1 MNITLAIR
9 TPHLLKLCQS
19 VIKAQNSNFTLVSDA
34 AELKHILC
42 KFPQNLVMAEAYIES
57 EPTFTLIREHADCA
71 WIVFLN
77 EVESLGAA
85 CYISS
90 LGPRVTVLASNPCIA
105 DLIEIFNAAQNND
118 LQSFEERH
126 QRYKTAWFTAG
137 LMFPGSNGESD
148 DQTDLL
154 AQKLWLTT
162 HFSAR
167 LPADCASVSQ
177 LSILCR
183 IVREHQNGILTFSRD
198 NIFVNITWK
207 GGLPIDIST
216 NESFLNVNQLVSLSA
231 DSVTDDKNKDSATRS
246 EQLWIAEIIRELTR
260 WRVGKISWNPVL
272 LDTALT
278 PKLAELDL
286 YALLYKSVFSLPQ
299 WEIENATRALLPFN
313 LHLTVAKN
321 DALRYLSLSSDGPAS
336 DDSEVFSSIKCKAIV
351 ERLQKSGTLYE
362 LLMYLP
368 DGYPIHQT
376 IYLLLAQGCLDID

>member
-1 MNITLAIR
+1 MNFTLAIR

-42 KFPQNLVMAEAYIES
+42 KFPHNLVMAEAYIES
-57 EPTFTLIREHADCA
+57 EPTFTLIPKYTDCA
-71 WIVFLN
+71 WIIFLN

-85 CYISS
+85 CYISG
-90 LGPRVTVLASNPCIA
+90 LGPRVSVLASNPCIA
-105 DLIEIFNAAQNND
+105 DLIELFDAARNND
-118 LQSFEERH
+118 LKSFEERLL
-126 QRYKTAWFTAG
+126 RYKTAWCSAT
-137 LMFPGSNGESD
+137 LMFPGANAEYN
-148 DQTDLL
+148 DQTAWL
-154 AQKLWLTT
+154 AQKLWLNT

-216 NESFLNVNQLVSLSA
+216 NESFLNVNQLVSLAA
-231 DSVTDDKNKDSATRS
+231 DSDNDTNNNSATRS
-246 EQLWIAEIIRELTR
+246 EQMWIAEIIRELTR
-260 WRVGKISWNPVL
+260 WRVGKISWNPFL
-272 LDTALT
+272 PNTTIT
-278 PKLAELDL
+278 PKLAELDM

-313 LHLTVAKN
+313 LHLTVAKV
-321 DALRYLSLSSDGPAS
+321 DALRYLSLSSDGHAS

-351 ERLQKSGTLYE
+351 ERLQKRGTLYE

-376 IYLLLAQGCLDID
+376 IYLLLAQRCLDID